1 MRYLHEVY
9 PEATYRYMP
18 YTGRKGLT
26 QSGYGKRLPMNYSVR
41 IGNRLYRMRC
51 ICFSNAGTPW
61 VRVRGEQF
69 IFSDCNHKQEV

>member
-1 MRYLHEVY
+1 MRYLHDVY
-9 PEATYRYMP
+9 PDATYRHVP
-18 YTGRKGLT
+18 YAGRKGLT
-26 QSGYGKRLPMNYSVR
+26 VSGYGKRLPMHYMVR
-41 IGNRLYRMRC
+41 IGQRLYRMRC

>member
-1 MRYLHEVY
+1 MRYLHDVY
-9 PEATYRYMP
+9 PEATYRRMP

-26 QSGYGKRLPMNYSVR
+26 QSGYGKRLPMDYVVR
-41 IGNRLYRMRC
+41 IGKRLYRMRC

-69 IFSDCNHKQEV
+69 AFSDCHHTQEV